1 MSRRRYRSDYLEE
14 SESSFP
20 VQDESVTVSE
30 TVYGTIVN
38 ASCVKV
44 RESPSADA
52 PVIAFM
58 NRGSKVLVDPSFEG
72 MYRKVLVKGL
82 KTWCYILSDY
92 CEVKDNGNNN
102 RH

>member
-14 SESSFP
+14 AESSFP
-20 VQDESVTVSE
+20 VQEESVAVSE
-30 TVYGTIVN
+30 TVYGMIAN

-52 PVIAFM
+52 PVVGFV

-72 MYRKVLVKGL
+72 KYRKVLVKGL
-82 KTWCYILSDY
+82 KSWNYILSNY
-92 CEVKDNGNNN
+92 CEVEDNGNN